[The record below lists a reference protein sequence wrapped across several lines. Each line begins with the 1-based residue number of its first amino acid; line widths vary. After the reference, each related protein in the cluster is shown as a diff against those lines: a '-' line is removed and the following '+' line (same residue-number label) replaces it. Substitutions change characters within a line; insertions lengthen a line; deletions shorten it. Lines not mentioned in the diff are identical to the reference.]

1 MNISNFLQGTF
12 SVGRAVSFPF
22 QKFTRQAKH
31 PVRPTAEGVYSLN
44 LSIIY
49 SNSKALSCCPHWR
62 ECAVWTI
69 TCFLFH
75 NSNLILLNKRIL
87 ECCLQTSFS
96 GLLPWAKR
104 NPEFPCIL
112 VTLQYFAHSHHWS
125 MKTGGQFFYPEMCS
139 GAEENPLS
147 HNIGFFTMLEI
158 NENNRLTLHF
168 LLLFTPSQSLHT
180 AIWSQ
185 RSSEPFTGRELGKTK
200 WGHIQD

>member
-1 MNISNFLQGTF
+1 M
-12 SVGRAVSFPF
+12 
-22 QKFTRQAKH
+22 
-31 PVRPTAEGVYSLN
+31 AEGVYSLN

-112 VTLQYFAHSHHWS
+112 VTLQYFVHSHHWS

-158 NENNRLTLHF
+158 NENNCLTLHF
-168 LLLFTPSQSLHT
+168 SSLVHSIPISPHRNMVTAQFWAFHRQGTGKDQMRPHSRLALLDYP
-180 AIWSQ
+180 W
-185 RSSEPFTGRELGKTK
+185 TK
-200 WGHIQD
+200 LQECQYFRDNFSTLSFCHLS